1 MVVVEVVVAAAVA
14 VAAAAVAVVAEAV
27 AEVVAGQVVWVLV
40 PGLVVAVAA
49 ADRLLKTL
57 RILSFYKTGP
67 TRKCPLSVRKLYSEL
82 LSKPVLRCFVSFS
95 F

>member
-1 MVVVEVVVAAAVA
+1 MVVVEVV

-27 AEVVAGQVVWVLV
+27 AEVVARQVVRVLV
-40 PGLVVAVAA
+40 PELVVAVAA

>member
-1 MVVVEVVVAAAVA
+1 MVVVEVVVAAAAA

-40 PGLVVAVAA
+40 PGFVVAVAA

-67 TRKCPLSVRKLYSEL
+67 TRKCPLSVGKLYSEL